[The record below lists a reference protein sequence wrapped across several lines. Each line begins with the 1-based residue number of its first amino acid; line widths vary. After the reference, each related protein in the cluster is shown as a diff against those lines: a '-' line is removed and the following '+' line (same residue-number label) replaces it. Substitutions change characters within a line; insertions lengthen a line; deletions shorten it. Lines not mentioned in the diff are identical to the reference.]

1 MNSDQGQWLILITI
15 PLTEWSQYPKHIN
28 SPFDKLCL
36 SCVTIVTS
44 YHQALVISKSG
55 SHRSWCTKYILNQP
69 HIQSFKPPG
78 SFSWS
83 PRLSLSMNKLS
94 NYPDCHKLSHSR
106 LSWRPWSL
114 RTPTPAGRTT
124 PSWPPCPPPPSPST
138 AWSTPPSPSA
148 ARLHP
153 HGHPDNVHVML
164 REWPV
169 TPLTRF

>member
-28 SPFDKLCL
+28 SSFDKLCL
-36 SCVTIVTS
+36 SRITIVTN
-44 YHQALVISKSG
+44 YHHVLVIS
-55 SHRSWCTKYILNQP
+55 NQP
-69 HIQSFKPPG
+69 HLKSYKPPG
-78 SFSWS
+78 LCLGLRATHRRW
-83 PRLSLSMNKLS
+83 KCS

-124 PSWPPCPPPPSPST
+124 RSWPQCPPPPSPST

-148 ARLHP
+148 ARWHP
-153 HGHPDNVHVML
+153 HGHPDNVHIML